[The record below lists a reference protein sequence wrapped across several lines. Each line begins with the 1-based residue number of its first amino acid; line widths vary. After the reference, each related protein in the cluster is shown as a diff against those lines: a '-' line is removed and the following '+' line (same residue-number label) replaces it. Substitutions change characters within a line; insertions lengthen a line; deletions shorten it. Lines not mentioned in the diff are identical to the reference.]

1 MSFFGSR
8 YTSQNLLDKYVSS
21 CGKVPSGLLSTEAD
35 DEPPLEELELEDLE
49 DGEDEDPVGGVQ
61 EKASDDQ
68 CFDLISQLKAREVAD
83 NSVGWQEIEMSQPD
97 LSPMDA
103 DPAAAQRLGSN
114 QRPEL
119 DSETWRSVEVPEVD
133 ASKPKQLHDP
143 PGAKPKD

>member
-1 MSFFGSR
+1 MERMRTQWAEFR
-8 YTSQNLLDKYVSS
+8 RKQ
-21 CGKVPSGLLSTEAD
+21 AI
-35 DEPPLEELELEDLE
+35 
-49 DGEDEDPVGGVQ
+49 
-61 EKASDDQ
+61 DQ